1 MLLMFDEVKTS
12 AVIKYNNNNVATDP
26 ASVNIKIIG
35 KFEELLKKH
44 CVSFVQWC
52 TQEIA
57 TRNPKG
63 YTTINTEVH
72 LLGKYDGEHW
82 NTENK

>member
-1 MLLMFDEVKTS
+1 MKCLLRICQRWNLESEQYPFSLKQTKYNVFKKKKQNMLLMFDEVKTS

-44 CVSFVQWC
+44 CVSFVQ
-52 TQEIA
+52 
-57 TRNPKG
+57 
-63 YTTINTEVH
+63 
-72 LLGKYDGEHW
+72 
-82 NTENK
+82 